1 MNHNNITTHIKRNL
15 ITIAI
20 CSTFISGNLAAAEIE
35 EEQKT
40 EEAMEKIIITG
51 SARGHTA
58 LETSYGVSV
67 VDADD
72 VEKLA
77 SIGTADLLDAI
88 PGLYGEGYGGE
99 TNTGLN
105 ARGIR
110 ENFNTYISLQE
121 DGLPILYTPFFSEY
135 EIRFDSSYSKV
146 ETVLGGPSG
155 VFTAQGASATINFIS
170 RMPDEKEADVAFS
183 ITDYGTFRTD
193 FFAGGPINDKW
204 TATIGGYYRI
214 GEGVREAGYNGDDGG
229 QVRVNIRRW
238 IGDNDQGA
246 ATLSVKVID
255 DNTIFYT
262 PQIVD
267 FSSGKPKPISGFDPR
282 TDVLNGPDTAQI
294 INKTTTGNVPMNLK
308 DGQGSNT
315 TQVSFKL
322 EWNFDNGFSFLN
334 NSRIAD
340 ITTSSFDLRGGGS
353 SSIFTASDFITN
365 NSATL
370 LNAFPTATSTRL
382 VAINDGEIITNPDSW
397 NTNGLLT
404 RQNLVSYRKEH
415 SNFINNMRLS
425 YTNYEDLDVV
435 VGFQYWNMEST
446 SHYIQTDL
454 LLDVKNQANLID
466 LEAVDAN
473 GDVVG
478 HLTDHGVLTHSSLDN
493 SGSWDLES
501 KNLYVN
507 VEYNLTDDLRVDAG
521 FRYEDVIF
529 NVSGQD
535 VTFGGDIPGGAGN
548 NVLADDKAA
557 VVPNGHIYHGQSNPS
572 DSTWTVGAN
581 YTLTEDMAIYARYT
595 DAHDFGFNGL
605 DFAYF
610 GIPAFGTPAG
620 SNLNVADS
628 ATNLKFSEVGFR
640 IQTEGFSFFGTAFLT
655 QNIDVSQRIKLP
667 DGSLSEEI
675 IDTEAVGFEFQGN
688 YQISDAFS
696 FDFNGV
702 VQNAEVKADG
712 PQDGLKLNRLPE
724 IQLRTTLNYA
734 FENGSANVS
743 AVHYGE
749 RFANNANTL
758 VLPSVTTFDAGIYYN
773 FSETISVS
781 LIGKNLSDEFVPQT
795 GTLDNNSGD
804 NLHPQYS
811 YAGHMPGRRFTAG
824 VKFSF

>member
-1 MNHNNITTHIKRNL
+1 MIRLLSVYNMTKTKIIWGIPMNTNIKKHIKKNL

-20 CSTFISGNLAAAEIE
+20 CSTFMSGNLIAAEVE
-35 EEQKT
+35 AEQKAD
-40 EEAMEKIIITG
+40 EDIEKIIVTG
-51 SARGHTA
+51 SVRGHTA

-67 VDADD
+67 VTSED

-121 DGLPILYTPFFSEY
+121 DGLPVLYTPFFSEY
-135 EIRFDSSYSKV
+135 EMRFDPTYSTV

-155 VFTAQGASATINFIS
+155 VFTAQGASATVNFIS
-170 RMPDEKEADVAFS
+170 RMPDKQEADVAFS
-183 ITDYGTFRTD
+183 LTDYGTYRTD
-193 FFAGGPINDKW
+193 FFVGGPVTDKW

-214 GEGVREAGYNGDDGG
+214 GEGVRETGYNGDEGG
-229 QVRVNIRRW
+229 QIRANLRRW

-246 ATLSVKVID
+246 ATLSVKIID

-267 FSSGKPKPISGFDPR
+267 FSSGEPVPVSGFDPR

-322 EWNFDNGFSFLN
+322 EWDFENGFSFLN
-334 NSRIAD
+334 HSRIAD
-340 ITTSSFDLRGGGS
+340 ITTRSFDLRGGSS
-353 SSIFTASDFITN
+353 SSIFTASDFIAD

-370 LNAFPTATSTRL
+370 LSAFPGATSTQLR
-382 VAINDGEIITNPDSW
+382 AINDGKIITDPDSW

-404 RQNLVSYRKEH
+404 RQNLVSYRKDH

-425 YTNYEDLDVV
+425 YTNDDDFDIV
-435 VGFQYWNMEST
+435 VGYQYWNMEST

-466 LEAVDAN
+466 LEAIDAN

-478 HLTDHGVLTHSSLDN
+478 HLTDNGVLTHSSLDN
-493 SGSWDLES
+493 SGSWDVES
-501 KNLYVN
+501 NNFYVN
-507 VEYNLTDDLRVDAG
+507 AEYNLTDDLRVDAG
-521 FRYEDVIF
+521 FRYEDVTF

-535 VTFGGDIPGGAGN
+535 VTFGGAIPGGAGN
-548 NVLADDKAA
+548 NVLADDTAA
-557 VVPNGHIYHGQSNPS
+557 VVPNGHTYHGQSNPN

-581 YTLTEDMAIYARYT
+581 YTLTDDLAVYARYT

-610 GIPAFGTPAG
+610 NIPAFGVPAG
-620 SNLNVADS
+620 SNLGVADS
-628 ATNLKFSEVGFR
+628 ATNLKFGEVGFR
-640 IQTEGFSFFGTAFLT
+640 IQTEGFTFFGTAFLT

-675 IDTEAVGFEFQGN
+675 IDTEAAGFEFQGSW
-688 YQISDAFS
+688 QFTDAFS

-702 VQNAEVKADG
+702 VQNAEVVSDG
-712 PQDGLKLNRLPE
+712 PQNGLKLNRLPE
-724 IQLRTTLNYA
+724 TQLRTTLNYA
-734 FENGSANVS
+734 FDSGYANVS
-743 AVHYGE
+743 A
-749 RFANNANTL
+749 
-758 VLPSVTTFDAGIYYN
+758 S
-773 FSETISVS
+773 
-781 LIGKNLSDEFVPQT
+781 
-795 GTLDNNSGD
+795 
-804 NLHPQYS
+804 
-811 YAGHMPGRRFTAG
+811 
-824 VKFSF
+824 